1 MEIIWGHG
9 DSFQYLLGTYLQ
21 ATLLLTVTMFQKLLS
36 MKKPN
41 KLEQLNLNESHSSH
55 LTSDRDIAK
64 KKDDAI
70 LTFRTITT
78 MLSLIQSPT
87 EVTKSG
93 ITGQKDI
100 SDPHCRDLRV
110 LDAISA
116 LAIRKY
122 EIAAVMA
129 KCHNEANIQV
139 LVSANNSEPV
149 LTIPQ
154 QYPDSDLSFLQW
166 FMITPNPHDPK
177 KNSKNKT
184 DSLATRYTYPTLVD
198 PKTQISE
205 ELSMATQENLLQITI
220 EVTY

>member
-1 MEIIWGHG
+1 
-9 DSFQYLLGTYLQ
+9 
-21 ATLLLTVTMFQKLLS
+21 MFQKLLS

-70 LTFRTITT
+70 LTFHTITT

-100 SDPHCRDLRV
+100 SDPHRRDLRV

-116 LAIRKY
+116 LAIRKH

-129 KCHNEANIQV
+129 KRHNEANIQV
-139 LVSANNSEPV
+139 LVSANNLELGNGTGWGNPAGFGV
-149 LTIPQ
+149 GVRVGTLGTW
-154 QYPDSDLSFLQW
+154 YPE
-166 FMITPNPHDPK
+166 
-177 KNSKNKT
+177 
-184 DSLATRYTYPTLVD
+184 YPF
-198 PKTQISE
+198 
-205 ELSMATQENLLQITI
+205 
-220 EVTY
+220 VTNESQM